1 MDKFY
6 FILWAILAIYLFAT
20 AKKTGKLCYA
30 LSAFFVF
37 MSVWY
42 GIDSF
47 SGIDMFADTLGIIFK
62 CIVGIFLVF
71 LIVIYIISKRKK

>member
-1 MDKFY
+1 MEKFY
-6 FILWAILAIYLFAT
+6 FIIWAIVAIYLFAI
-20 AKKTGKLCYA
+20 AKKTSKICYA

-42 GIDSF
+42 GINSF

-62 CIVGIFLVF
+62 CIVGAFLAL
-71 LIVIYIISKRKK
+71 LIVIYIISKKKN